1 MAGVNVGVRIAEV
14 LARFG
19 GRGQQLTREAQ
30 ALRGLE
36 FDESARASQ
45 ALRGFRDEEPNIGED
60 VLRDLQGKMRLSNQN
75 NQVGDFIKDQFFG
88 NNEKK
93 KEKTINES
101 RRFQQSFQ

>member
-30 ALRGLE
+30 ALTGLE
-36 FDESARASQ
+36 FDETARASQ

-60 VLRDLQGKMRLSNQN
+60 
-75 NQVGDFIKDQFFG
+75 F
-88 NNEKK
+88 
-93 KEKTINES
+93 
-101 RRFQQSFQ
+101 

>member
-1 MAGVNVGVRIAEV
+1 MAGTNVGVRIAEV

-45 ALRGFRDEEPNIGED
+45 ALRGFRDEEIDIRED
-60 VLRDLQGKMRLSNQN
+60 FLRDLQGNMRLSNQN
-75 NQVGDFIKDQFFG
+75 NQVADFVKDQLFG
-88 NNEKK
+88 
-93 KEKTINES
+93 KTKRKRNDY
-101 RRFQQSFQ
+101 